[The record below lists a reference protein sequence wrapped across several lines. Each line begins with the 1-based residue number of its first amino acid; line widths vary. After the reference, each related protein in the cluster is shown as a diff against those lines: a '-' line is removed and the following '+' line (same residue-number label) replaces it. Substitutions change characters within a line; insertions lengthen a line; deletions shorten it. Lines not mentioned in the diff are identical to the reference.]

1 MLISSWNVNGL
12 RSASATGFRRWL
24 DEVAPDFLC
33 LQETKMEPD
42 MLTSTWFDGY
52 LLEIFPARKGGYAGT
67 GIMYRRELKPIE
79 IEFGIGCEE
88 FDLEGRVITIIFEN
102 FEIINIY
109 APHSHR
115 ELINLNKKM
124 RFSTALML
132 FLKRRREVTNGKPII
147 LTGDFNVAFEDR
159 DLFHSARN
167 KGNAGFHDAERSWFG
182 ELLELGFVDALRE
195 LTSDGGIYS
204 WWSQLPGVKERNV
217 GWRLDYVLVDSRLRG
232 KIQECTYSMDATGS
246 DHCPVSVSIDLS
258 DYCG

>member
-12 RSASATGFRRWL
+12 RSASISGFKRWL
-24 DEVAPDFLC
+24 DEVSPDFLC
-33 LQETKMEPD
+33 LQETKMKPD

-52 LLEIFPARKGGYAGT
+52 LLEIFPARKNGYSGT
-67 GIMYRRELKPIE
+67 GVMYRRDLKPKG

-88 FDLEGRVITIIFEN
+88 FDLEGRVVSTFFDH

-115 ELINLNKKM
+115 KLINLDKKI
-124 RFSTALML
+124 RFLTALML
-132 FLKRRREVTNGKPII
+132 FLKRRKAETGGKPII
-147 LTGDFNVAFEDR
+147 LAGDFNVAFEDR
-159 DLFHSARN
+159 DLFHCASNR
-167 KGNAGFHDAERSWFG
+167 GNAGCHDAERTWFG
-182 ELLELGFVDALRE
+182 ELLEVGFVDALRE

-217 GWRLDYVLVDSRLRG
+217 GWRLDYVLVDSRLRDR
-232 KIQECTYSMDATGS
+232 IQECTYSKDALGS

-258 DYCG
+258 DYDG